1 MEIPAEGPEPC
12 PPEIEY
18 PCRWEYKA
26 IGRNEELMRA
36 AVTQIMA
43 AEDIPYTLD
52 YSNASRTG
60 RFCSLLLAA
69 VVQDEAHRNRIFSA
83 LVENEHIVMV
93 L

>member
-1 MEIPAEGPEPC
+1 MDAPAEPPEAER
-12 PPEIEY
+12 PEIEY

-36 AVTQIMA
+36 AVTEIMA
-43 AEDIPYTLD
+43 AEDLPYTLD
-52 YSNASRTG
+52 FSNASRTG
-60 RFCSLLLAA
+60 RFCSLLLAV
-69 VVQDEAHRNRIFSA
+69 VVQDEVHRNRVFSA